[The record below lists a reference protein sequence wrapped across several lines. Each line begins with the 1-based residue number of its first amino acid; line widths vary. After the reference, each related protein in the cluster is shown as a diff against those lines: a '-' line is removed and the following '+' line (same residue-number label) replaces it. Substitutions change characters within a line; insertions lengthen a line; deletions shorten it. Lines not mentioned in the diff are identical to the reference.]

1 MIIGVNSRLDELQAA
16 LNVKL
21 PYLEIENDKRR
32 SIARRYLSEIR
43 NDKIILPLWIYR
55 IIMFSFV
62 CYSNKQQTGITRL
75 FTEKRS
81 KLQFIIHRPQTKA
94 LQQYHELSFPTEKMH
109 DEVLSIP
116 LNPILSGNKL
126 ILLSQL

>member
-1 MIIGVNSRLDELQAA
+1 
-16 LNVKL
+16 
-21 PYLEIENDKRR
+21 
-32 SIARRYLSEIR
+32 
-43 NDKIILPLWIYR
+43 
-55 IIMFSFV
+55 MFF
-62 CYSNKQQTGITRL
+62 CLLFEQTTDRITRL

-81 KLQFIIHRPQTKA
+81 ANCNSLSNSAQTKA
-94 LQQYHELSFPTEKMH
+94 LQQYHELSFPITEKMH